1 MDSTSSPEK
10 TLPARGEVPRVVVLG
25 AGFAGLS
32 VAKALASAPVRLT
45 VVDRRNHHLF
55 QPLLY
60 QVATASLSPADIAY
74 PIRSTLRRNANTEVL
89 MAEVVGIDRGARTV
103 SLVESAGGSARRWSI
118 DYDFLVVATGAT
130 HSYFGHGEW
139 AAYAPGLKSIADATA
154 IRQRILTAFEA
165 AEMEDDPERRAEWM
179 HFALVGGGP
188 TGVEMAGAIAELSHR
203 ALARDFRRINPR
215 TARIT
220 LLEAGPRLLASFP
233 ESLSKRAARDLEKLG
248 VTVRTGTRVSG
259 IDDQGVH
266 VGSELLRAKN
276 VIWTAGVVASP
287 AGQWLGAKL
296 DPAGRVVVNDRLQ
309 LPQDDRVFVLGDTA
323 NCVDPR
329 TNQSLPGLAPVA
341 MQQGRYAAKAIL
353 ARVAGKKVPSP
364 FHYLDK
370 GNLATIGRRSAV
382 ADVRGFKMSGWFAW
396 ITWIV
401 VHVAYLIGFRNRV
414 VVLFEW
420 AWNYFTFQRGARLI
434 TGKTE

>member
-1 MDSTSSPEK
+1 MASSSN
-10 TLPARGEVPRVVVLG
+10 PRVVVLG

-32 VAKALASAPVRLT
+32 VAKRLGSAPVQLT

-74 PIRSTLRRNANTEVL
+74 PIRSTLRRNKNTEVL
-89 MAEVVGIDRGARTV
+89 MAEVVAIDRETRRV
-103 SLVESAGGSARRWSI
+103 SLLDSAEGFERRWSI
-118 DYDFLVVATGAT
+118 EYDFLVVATGAT

-139 AAYAPGLKSIADATA
+139 AAFAPGLKTIGDATS

-165 AEMEDDPERRAEWM
+165 AEMEEDPERRAEWM

-220 LLEAGPRLLASFP
+220 LLEAGPRILASFP
-233 ESLSKRAARDLEKLG
+233 ESLSARAQRDLERLG
-248 VTVRTGTRVSG
+248 VNVRTNTRVSR
-259 IDDQGVH
+259 IAELGVR
-266 VGSELLRAKN
+266 VGEEWVRAKN

-287 AGQWLGAKL
+287 AGKWLGAEQ
-296 DPAGRVVVNDRLQ
+296 DPAGRVVVNAHLN
-309 LPQDDRVFVLGDTA
+309 LPGDDRVFVLGDTA
-323 NCVDPR
+323 KSTDGK
-329 TNQSLPGLAPVA
+329 TGKQLPGVAPVA
-341 MQQGRYAAKAIL
+341 MQQGRYAADVLL
-353 ARVAGKKVPSP
+353 ARVLGRKAPGP
-364 FHYLDK
+364 FRYWDK
-370 GNLATIGRRSAV
+370 GNLATVGRSHAV
-382 ADVRGFKMSGWFAW
+382 CEVAGLKISGWTAW
-396 ITWIV
+396 VIWTV
-401 VHVAYLIGFRNRV
+401 VHVAYLIGFRNRA
-414 VVLFEW
+414 VVLLEW
-420 AWNYFTFQRGARLI
+420 AWSYFTFQRGARLI